1 VRTEKILPLPR
12 VRFEFG
18 QDRLTELHPLN
29 PFEQYLTRLEKLD
42 LRWVVQPYHPRGLR
56 PSKNEDARSSVS

>member
-42 LRWVVQPYHPRGLR
+42 LRSAVGGTAIPPAWVETL
-56 PSKNEDARSSVS
+56 